1 MKVEKASNFKET
13 EYYKPY
19 LARID
24 EYCVDIV
31 NEILDSNENEIKYSW
46 NDVLKLVY
54 RFVNTQLRDFAD
66 SLDVNPHEDE
76 KVDEEIQKEIL
87 ARLWITSVTNWNTAT
102 EIDA

>member
-1 MKVEKASNFKET
+1 MRVDTASNFKET

-19 LARID
+19 LDRIN

-31 NEILDSNENEIKYSW
+31 NEILDTNQNEIKYSR

-66 SLDVNPHEDE
+66 SLDLNPIEE
-76 KVDEEIQKEIL
+76 KVDEDIQKEVL
-87 ARLWITSVTNWNTAT
+87 ARLWIMWAANSNTAT
-102 EIDA
+102 ESDA